1 MYVTAH
7 DNFYQAFPRVSS
19 TSDKYWGGKAWV
31 EAIYMYVN
39 CKHVVSVYSL
49 VTPVVSLL
57 IFVAAVQESYQ
68 HLPIVWPVHF
78 GTSTISPA
86 HILPTQLEKVLI
98 QKGILDSLFKFC

>member
-1 MYVTAH
+1 MLVVQVT
-7 DNFYQAFPRVSS
+7 NTGVGRP
-19 TSDKYWGGKAWV
+19 GC

-86 HILPTQLEKVLI
+86 HILPTRLEKVLI
-98 QKGILDSLFKFC
+98 QKGILDSLFKFW